1 MIGGSRRVI
10 IECVY
15 FLGGGVVGG
24 GIYFLFMRVVIGG
37 LRVVNGGL
45 RVVIGGFCVVSGGLR
60 DELLDLLFICE
71 LLMIWICRLYDVF
84 MGV

>member
-10 IECVY
+10 IECIY

-37 LRVVNGGL
+37 LRVVNGG
-45 RVVIGGFCVVSGGLR
+45 FCVVSGGLR
-60 DELLDLLFICE
+60 VVISGF
-71 LLMIWICRLYDVF
+71 
-84 MGV
+84 